1 MAANDIKGADIA
13 AKINASIIQTLEDM
27 KTAYEAKKASGG
39 ADWAAP
45 KLAILRVGEN
55 KDDLRYEKGIIRRFT
70 ELGLRCEVFAY
81 PADIGH
87 SDFVTAVKRANDDN
101 DISGILI
108 FRPLPSQIN
117 DRAITEII
125 NPAKDVDGI
134 SPVNMAKVFSA
145 DSSGFAPC
153 TAVACVSVLDH
164 AGIAIEGAKIVVA
177 GRSLVVGKPLS
188 MLLLNRNATVTI
200 CHSRTKNLPAVCRE
214 AEILVSCIGRAKML
228 GADCVNPGAVVIDV
242 GINFDEN
249 GKLCGDM
256 DYEAVAPIA
265 GAITPVPGGVGSV
278 TTSVLAGN
286 LVKAA
291 AQARA

>member
-1 MAANDIKGADIA
+1 MAANDIKGADIS
-13 AKINASIIQTLEDM
+13 AKINASLTQALGGM
-27 KTAYEAKKASGG
+27 KAAYESASPGSG
-39 ADWAAP
+39 WEAP

-55 KDDLRYEKGIIRRFT
+55 MDDLRYEKGIIRRFT
-70 ELGLRCEVFAY
+70 ELGLRSEVFAY

-87 SDFVTAVKRANDDN
+87 DDFVAAVERANGGDDI
-101 DISGILI
+101 DGILI
-108 FRPLPSQIN
+108 FRPLPAQID
-117 DRAITEII
+117 DRAITEVI

-145 DSSGFAPC
+145 DPSGFAPC

-188 MLLLNRNATVTI
+188 MLLLNRHATVTI
-200 CHSRTKNLPAVCRE
+200 CHSRTKDLPAVCRE

-228 GADCVNPGAVVIDV
+228 GADCVGPGAVVIDV

-265 GAITPVPGGVGSV
+265 GQITPVPGGVGSV
-278 TTSVLAGN
+278 TTSVLASN

-291 AQARA
+291 SQR